1 MVISLH
7 DRLTAALCSLAHRL
21 ARLDRVVL
29 EVYRAYGRVHGAQEE
44 QQVLA
49 APGAQQ
55 AFELL
60 DCEDGV
66 RLGAMVEMVRHF
78 GHVPWHGFAHW
89 DADRLTSRGGG
100 ARDPHQTGQRE
111 ETNVQLLRK
120 HISAIIS

>member
-1 MVISLH
+1 MVIPLH
-7 DRLTAALCSLAHRL
+7 DRLTAALSSLAHRL

-29 EVYRAYGRVHGAQEE
+29 KVYRAYGRVHGAQEE

-55 AFELL
+55 ALELL
-60 DCEDGV
+60 NCQDGV
-66 RLGAMVEMVRHF
+66 RLSAMVEMVRHF
-78 GHVPWHGFAHW
+78 GHVPWHGFAHR

-111 ETNVQLLRK
+111 ETNVQLVRK
-120 HISAIIS
+120 HLGTTVS